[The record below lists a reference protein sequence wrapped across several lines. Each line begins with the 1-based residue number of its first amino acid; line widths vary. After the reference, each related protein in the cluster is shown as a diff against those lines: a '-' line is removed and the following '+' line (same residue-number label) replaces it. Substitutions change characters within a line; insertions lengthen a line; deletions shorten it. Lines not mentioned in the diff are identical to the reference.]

1 MEFSYTYLPI
11 QNKNITDFQSK
22 PDYFPQLK
30 KDNLGSMVRKP
41 IMKDILT
48 EIQWR
53 FKIFLFSCY
62 SDSEQ
67 YGIRTSDIHTPC
79 LQSSCR
85 NKTCI

>member
-1 MEFSYTYLPI
+1 MYLPI

-30 KDNLGSMVRKP
+30 KDNLGLMVQKS

-53 FKIFLFSCY
+53 FKIFLVSCY
-62 SDSEQ
+62 SDSKQ
-67 YGIRTSDIHTPC
+67 YGIRTYDIRTPC

-85 NKTCI
+85 NKTCK